1 MKLVEKEVV
10 SLRRTV
16 QNSTTNKRSIYKIQQ
31 KVQQA
36 EKACS
41 YHVRKSPKKNKRMT
55 IVTAIM
61 PLQLPHPYEAVR

>member
-10 SLRRTV
+10 SLRGTV

-31 KVQQA
+31 RVQQA

-41 YHVRKSPKKNKRMT
+41 YHVKKVQKNKRMT
-55 IVTAIM
+55 IATTIM

>member
-1 MKLVEKEVV
+1 VKLVEKEVV
-10 SLRRTV
+10 SLRGTV

-41 YHVRKSPKKNKRMT
+41 YHVRKSPKK
-55 IVTAIM
+55 
-61 PLQLPHPYEAVR
+61 